1 MFESFL
7 YNLKNLKND
16 YKKNLNHEDLLSLF
30 NSTISNKDNN
40 SDIKSNLIKDLLTN
54 DNRNKE
60 KNLLDK
66 FIKEK
71 VNINRKSFNKDLS
84 YNSFNLINSIDEN
97 KRKLYNS
104 DNKYKDTG
112 TFITK
117 MNYTQKLILDNKEKK
132 INNLG
137 KSLNDIFIKN
147 IKKEMINRGILIQ
160 KPHSSNLRYTKET
173 PSNNNYNNFEF
184 HMKIFKSKVLKEFNK
199 YINTF
204 II

>member
-1 MFESFL
+1 M
-7 YNLKNLKND
+7 
-16 YKKNLNHEDLLSLF
+16 
-30 NSTISNKDNN
+30 
-40 SDIKSNLIKDLLTN
+40 
-54 DNRNKE
+54 
-60 KNLLDK
+60 
-66 FIKEK
+66 
-71 VNINRKSFNKDLS
+71 S

-147 IKKEMINRGILIQ
+147 IKKEMINIKILIQ